1 MLRIRGYIAVI
12 MLIPAL
18 AFADALPSAPYVQ
31 VSGHGTLNVVP
42 DMAHISL
49 AVEKT
54 DTDLASARADVERR
68 AAQVIEAAKK
78 LGIAARD
85 ITAAN
90 ISVWPEYRWQ
100 NNNQVFMGQHVSR
113 RIEITLRDMPR
124 YADLVGAL
132 VNAGVTNIGSTTPD
146 RSDMPQLRQRALAKA
161 VDDAHARAVALATAA
176 GVDLG
181 SVYSITENSGFAPR
195 PLMMAATARPMTMQG
210 APEYEPGTIDVT
222 ADVSIVYLLKH
233 AR

>member
-1 MLRIRGYIAVI
+1 MFRIRGYIAVI

-31 VSGHGTLNVVP
+31 VSGHGTLSVVP
-42 DMAHISL
+42 DMAHIYL
-49 AVEKT
+49 TIEKT
-54 DTDLASARADVERR
+54 DKDLASAHADVERR

-85 ITAAN
+85 IKAMN
-90 ISVWPEYRWQ
+90 ISVWPEYQWQ

-113 RIEITLRDMPR
+113 RIEVTLRDMPR
-124 YADLVGAL
+124 YADLVSAL
-132 VNAGVTNIGSTTPD
+132 IHAGVTNIGSTTLD
-146 RSDMPQLRQRALAKA
+146 RSDMPQLRQQALTQA
-161 VDDAHARAVALATAA
+161 VDDAHGHALALATAA
-176 GVDLG
+176 KVGLG

-195 PLMMAATARPMTMQG
+195 PLMMAATLHPTTMQG

-222 ADVSIVYLLKH
+222 ADVSIVYLLKP